1 MRNYAI
7 PQELISRF
15 LFSALSLAF
24 WQLFCLHG
32 YRFLTAFVSS
42 RYGLRPVL
50 HDAGVSFI
58 NESGWYNTAVIRSF
72 SAGFIGF
79 TVVAVVLLLVY
90 GLLHRTHLAMRLFLL
105 WGIFSVVAS
114 TVQRMVWLP
123 LSGFIPFREL
133 GDAGLELAV
142 VAAYLYAESSTIG
155 FIVGAGVV
163 LSLLIGFVLGQ
174 PVLRTATSSQQ
185 MSLPVERRQML
196 IWTFILPLFAG
207 VLATMALHL
216 APSNLRA
223 LFMSA
228 LTMMSLLL
236 MAVLRAQVMRK
247 LPVLK
252 DTIRSGS
259 QLTMFVLFAFLV
271 ILVKSALPLRYNDYR
286 PLFRGVEA
294 SIGYVDVQPQGIDL
308 CAWPTH

>member
-1 MRNYAI
+1 MRI
-7 PQELISRF
+7 LGVPQELLTRF
-15 LFSALSLAF
+15 IFGTLSVVS
-24 WQLFCLHG
+24 WQCICLHVH
-32 YRFLTAFVSS
+32 RLFTAFVAS
-42 RYGLRPVL
+42 RFGLRPVL
-50 HDAGVSFI
+50 HDAGVSFL
-58 NESGWYNTAVIRSF
+58 NESGWYNTAVIRSY

-79 TVVAVVLLLVY
+79 AVVTVLLLLVY
-90 GLLHRTHLAMRLFLL
+90 GLLHRTRLSVRLFLL

-142 VAAYLYAESSTIG
+142 VAAYLYAESSTIA

-163 LSLLIGFVLGQ
+163 LGLLIGFALGQ

-196 IWTFILPLFAG
+196 IWTFILPLFSG

-216 APSNLRA
+216 ASSNLRA

-228 LTMMSLLL
+228 LTMISLLL

-247 LPVLK
+247 LPVLR
-252 DTIRSGS
+252 DAIRSVS
-259 QLTMFVLFAFLV
+259 LLAMFAISMLLVTLVKFVLPL
-271 ILVKSALPLRYNDYR
+271 AL
-286 PLFRGVEA
+286 
-294 SIGYVDVQPQGIDL
+294 
-308 CAWPTH
+308 